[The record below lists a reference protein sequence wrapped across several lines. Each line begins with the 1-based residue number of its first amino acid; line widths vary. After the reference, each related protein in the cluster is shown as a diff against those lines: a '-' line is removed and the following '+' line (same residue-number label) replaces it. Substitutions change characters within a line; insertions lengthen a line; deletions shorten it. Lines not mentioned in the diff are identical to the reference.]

1 MADPQRRLVFRLLE
15 QVRTQK
21 SYSNLALHHALSQ
34 PDFSGNPGFVSALF
48 YGVLERQITLD
59 AVLAPYLKGKKIDPP
74 VRTILRMGLY
84 QILFLDSVPDSA
96 AVNESVQLCV
106 PAKVFSAKGLVNG
119 VLRRFLREGK
129 PFHPQQ
135 MPPWQ
140 AYSCPEWLY
149 RQWKADYGKETAL
162 ELMQAGLGRP
172 PVTVRVNTQKMT
184 TQSFVEALQTQGVE
198 SVPCRWAENGL
209 LLSHTGGVEQ
219 LPGFAEGWFYVQDSS
234 SQLCASLMEA
244 KPGQRI
250 YDICAAPGGKSCALA
265 LEMKDQG
272 ELLSFDL
279 YPQKVE
285 LIRKNA
291 ARLGLTCIH
300 PLLWDASVWDQTRP
314 LADGVLCDLPCSGY
328 GVLRRKPEIRQHP
341 KEDGAALAK
350 LQRELLEINSRYV
363 KPGGTLIYSTCTLSK
378 QENQDNANWFLQSHP
393 EFAPLPLPE
402 ELGQLGLLEGN
413 MLTIFPHRGDGD
425 GFFIARMVRKS

>member
-96 AVNESVQLCV
+96 AVNESVQLCA

>member
-184 TQSFVEALQTQGVE
+184 IQSFVEALQTQGVE

>member
-1 MADPQRRLVFRLLE
+1 MADPQRKLVFQLLE
-15 QVRTQK
+15 QVRTRK
-21 SYSNLALHHALSQ
+21 SYSNLALNHALRQ
-34 PDFSGNPGFVSALF
+34 PGFTGNPGFVSALF

-59 AVLAPYLKGKKIDPP
+59 ALLAPYLKGKKIDPP
-74 VRTILRMGLY
+74 VRTILQMGMY
-84 QILFLDSVPDSA
+84 QILFLDSVPDAA
-96 AVNESVQLCV
+96 AVNESVQLCA

-129 PFHPQQ
+129 PFYPEK

-140 AYSCPEWLY
+140 AYSCPEWMY
-149 RQWKADYGKETAL
+149 RQWKGDYGKETAL

-172 PVTVRVNTQKMT
+172 PVTVRVNTQKIST
-184 TQSFVEALQTQGVE
+184 PALVQVFEEQGVE
-198 SVPCRWAENGL
+198 AVPCRWVKDGL
-209 LLSHTGGVEQ
+209 LLSRTGGVEQ
-219 LPGFAEGWFYVQDSS
+219 LPGYREGWFYVQDSS

-244 KPGQRI
+244 KPGWRI

-272 ELLSFDL
+272 EVLSFDL

-285 LIRKNA
+285 LIEKNA
-291 ARLGLTCIH
+291 ARLGLH
-300 PLLWDASVWDQTRP
+300 SVHSAQWDASQWDSDRP

-341 KEDGAALAK
+341 PEDGTALAR
-350 LQRELLEINSRYV
+350 LQRELLTVNCRYV
-363 KPGGTLIYSTCTLSK
+363 KPKGTLIYSTCTLSK
-378 QENQDNANWFLQSHP
+378 QENQDNVNWFLQSHP

-402 ELGQLGLLEGN
+402 ELGELGLLEGH

-425 GFFIARMVRKS
+425 GFFIARMVRT

>member
-1 MADPQRRLVFRLLE
+1 MADPQRKLVFRLLE

-21 SYSNLALHHALSQ
+21 SYSNLVLNHALKQ
-34 PDFSGNPGFVSALF
+34 PGFSGSPGFVSALF

-59 AVLAPYLKGKKIDPP
+59 AILAPYLKGKRIDGP
-74 VRTILRMGLY
+74 VRTILQMGLY
-84 QILFLDSVPDSA
+84 QILFLDGVPDAA
-96 AVNESVQLCV
+96 AVNESVQLCA

-140 AYSCPEWLY
+140 AASCPEWLY
-149 RQWKADYGKETAL
+149 RLWRQDYGEETACK
-162 ELMQAGLGRP
+162 LMEAGLGRP
-172 PVTVRVNTQKMT
+172 PLTVRVNTQKI
-184 TQSFVEALQTQGVE
+184 SPAALTSALEEQGVT
-198 SVPCRWAENGL
+198 VTPCRWGEEGL

-219 LPGFAEGWFYVQDSS
+219 LPGFKEGWFYVQDSS
-234 SQLCASLMEA
+234 SQLCAKLMEA
-244 KPGQRI
+244 APGQTI
-250 YDICAAPGGKSCALA
+250 YDVCAAPGGKSCSLA

-272 ELLSFDL
+272 RVLSFDL

-291 ARLGLTCIH
+291 ARLGLQSVQ
-300 PLLWDASVWDQTRP
+300 PLEWDASVWEQDRP

-341 KEDGAALAK
+341 PEDGETLAR
-350 LQRELLEINSRYV
+350 LQRQLLEINSRYV
-363 KPGGTLIYSTCTLSK
+363 KPGGVLLYSTCTLSRR
-378 QENQDNANWFLQSHP
+378 ENQQNADWFLQTHP
-393 EFAPLPLPE
+393 EFSPFPLPGKLE
-402 ELGQLGLLEGN
+402 TLGLLEGH
-413 MLTIFPHRGDGD
+413 MLTLFPHLGDGD
-425 GFFIARMVRKS
+425 GFFIARMRRKD

>member
-1 MADPQRRLVFRLLE
+1 MADPQRKLVFQLLE
-15 QVRTQK
+15 QVRTRK
-21 SYSNLALHHALSQ
+21 SYSNLALNHALRQ
-34 PDFSGNPGFVSALF
+34 PGFTGNPGFVSALF

-59 AVLAPYLKGKKIDPP
+59 ALLAPYLKGKKIDPP
-74 VRTILRMGLY
+74 VRTILRMGMY
-84 QILFLDSVPDSA
+84 QILFLDSVPDAA

-106 PAKVFSAKGLVNG
+106 PARVFSAKGLVNG

-129 PFHPQQ
+129 PFHPEK

-149 RQWKADYGKETAL
+149 RQWKADYGKNTAL
-162 ELMQAGLGRP
+162 ELMQAGLDRP
-172 PVTVRVNTQKMT
+172 PVTVRVNTQKI
-184 TQSFVEALQTQGVE
+184 SASALVQAFEEQGVKAA
-198 SVPCRWAENGL
+198 PCRWVKDGL
-209 LLSHTGGVEQ
+209 LLSRTGGVEQ
-219 LPGFAEGWFYVQDSS
+219 LPGFEEGWFYVQDSS

-272 ELLSFDL
+272 EVMSFDL

-285 LIRKNA
+285 LIEKNA
-291 ARLGLTCIH
+291 ARLGLHSVH
-300 PLLWDASVWDQTRP
+300 PAQWDASQWDSHRP

-341 KEDGAALAK
+341 PEDGTALAK
-350 LQRELLEINSRYV
+350 LQRELLAVNSRYV
-363 KPGGTLIYSTCTLSK
+363 KPGGILIYSTCTLSK
-378 QENQDNANWFLQSHP
+378 QENQDNVNWFLQSHP

-402 ELGQLGLLEGN
+402 DLGELGLLEGH

-425 GFFIARMVRKS
+425 GFFIARMVRT

>member
-21 SYSNLALHHALSQ
+21 SYSNLALNHALSQ
-34 PDFSGNPGFVSALF
+34 PGFSGNAGFVSALF

-129 PFHPQQ
+129 PFRPEQ

-149 RQWKADYGKETAL
+149 QRWCADYGKDTAL
-162 ELMQAGLGRP
+162 ELMKAGLGRP
-172 PVTVRVNTQKMT
+172 PVTVRVNTQKIS
-184 TQSFVEALQTQGVE
+184 TQAFAQALKQQGVE
-198 SVPCRWAENGL
+198 VVPCRWGKDGL
-209 LLSHTGGVEQ
+209 ALSRTGGVEQ
-219 LPGFAEGWFYVQDSS
+219 LPGYEEGWFYVQDSS

-250 YDICAAPGGKSCALA
+250 YDVCAAPGGKSCALA

-272 ELLSFDL
+272 DILSFDL

-291 ARLGLTCIH
+291 ARLSLTSVH
-300 PLLWDASVWDQTRP
+300 PAQWDASVWEQSRP

-341 KEDGAALAK
+341 PEDGAALAK
-350 LQRELLEINSRYV
+350 LQQELLDVNCRYV

-378 QENQDNANWFLQSHP
+378 QENQDNALWFLQTHP
-393 EFAPLPLPE
+393 EFGPLPLPE
-402 ELGQLGLLEGN
+402 ELGELGLLEGH
-413 MLTIFPHRGDGD
+413 MLTVFPHKGDGD
-425 GFFIARMVRKS
+425 GFFMARMQKKA

>member
-149 RQWKADYGKETAL
+149 RQWKADYGRETAL

-184 TQSFVEALQTQGVE
+184 TRSFVEALQTQGVE

-402 ELGQLGLLEGN
+402 ELAQLGLLEGN